1 MVACFAFWLWR
12 DELAQSGAPIV
23 REGQPRRTP
32 RLVGA
37 TPNARSVPAV
47 IVLPIIAAL
56 GYFWLY
62 AANAVQLYQFQQ
74 QIAPGFPFTFS
85 PMLHLP
91 VAVAVAAGFVLYAGV
106 NIFRALIFIAAVE
119 AFSFGTSYA
128 YAFLV
133 AETAGA
139 QNLANNSARLLF
151 GIGATALGGVSYL
164 LAASI
169 WAPTLRRVGRWV
181 TAIALWTIWAQ
192 TAGLAI
198 VQFSIRATPL
208 LVAVIWSLRVFMA
221 ACFGFW
227 LWHDARHDIVAT
239 SVQRQQ
245 AAASR
250 TGIRS
255 RSAIAQFAFFLVA
268 LAVVLVAIEAALRGF
283 SASRLIF
290 PPPSEVLGSLPR
302 VLVEQAPA
310 LLLTAQQTVIA
321 SIVITAI
328 GATAAIVLLS
338 SELLRAAM
346 LPWIAALSRMPMLL
360 LYLPVMIFVGNRLT
374 AVVTAVFAG
383 WAMAAIAWL
392 DRLGPITSSG
402 RKTAPDAWLAS
413 LFSVWTGVLPAAFA
427 GVVSVELFSD
437 DGFGNGIAQAFARLD
452 DVTFFNQILLAV
464 LFSGALTFLAK
475 QVGGVGQTY
484 SGASALITP
493 SPDALSATRLLV
505 LLLLLIGWE
514 AIARYIGNNAL
525 MPSITE
531 LTVRGLIPLSESA
544 IFYSSLL
551 ATASAVGIG
560 DPFGCRRR
568 YSPCDRYPQL
578 RRTTNADRAAS

>member
-1 MVACFAFWLWR
+1 MDDL
-12 DELAQSGAPIV
+12 GAN
-23 REGQPRRTP
+23 G
-32 RLVGA
+32 
-37 TPNARSVPAV
+37 
-47 IVLPIIAAL
+47 
-56 GYFWLY
+56 
-62 AANAVQLYQFQQ
+62 
-74 QIAPGFPFTFS
+74 
-85 PMLHLP
+85 
-91 VAVAVAAGFVLYAGV
+91 
-106 NIFRALIFIAAVE
+106 
-119 AFSFGTSYA
+119 
-128 YAFLV
+128 
-133 AETAGA
+133 
-139 QNLANNSARLLF
+139 
-151 GIGATALGGVSYL
+151 
-164 LAASI
+164 
-169 WAPTLRRVGRWV
+169 
-181 TAIALWTIWAQ
+181 
-192 TAGLAI
+192 GLAI

-560 DPFGCRRR
+560 VLSGAVAAILLVTAIRNFGALRTLIEPPLSALDATPKIALFPIVLLYFGFGAVSTSMIAAITCFASVALAGLQSTAQDHGPRSFVPGLRVGVQSAILTVVLAEIFESAVGVGHLLLQSYNTFR
-568 YSPCDRYPQL
+568 LSEGYALLIIVFALSIAADGIAALVDRPRL
-578 RRTTNADRAAS
+578 RGVVPAQRAAMVPVG